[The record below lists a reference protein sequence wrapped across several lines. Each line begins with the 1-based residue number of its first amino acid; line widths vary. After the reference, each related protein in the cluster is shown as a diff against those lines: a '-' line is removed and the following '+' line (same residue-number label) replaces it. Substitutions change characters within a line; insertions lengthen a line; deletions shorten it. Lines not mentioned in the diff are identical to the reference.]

1 MEENQDLR
9 VKLNTETAK
18 IAWAELQ
25 KPFARGAVVKVSPGL
40 DLVEVATSFALDDK
54 AAVESWMRSGL
65 VGRLGDDDARDWQER
80 DPTLWA
86 VVVAPWVLVQERGH

>member
-1 MEENQDLR
+1 MEDNEDLR
-9 VKLNTETAK
+9 VKLNGETAK

-40 DLVEVATSFALDDK
+40 DLVDVAACFARDDK
-54 AAVESWMRSGL
+54 AAVEAWLKDGR
-65 VGRLGDDDARDWQER
+65 VARLGDDEAWDWQER